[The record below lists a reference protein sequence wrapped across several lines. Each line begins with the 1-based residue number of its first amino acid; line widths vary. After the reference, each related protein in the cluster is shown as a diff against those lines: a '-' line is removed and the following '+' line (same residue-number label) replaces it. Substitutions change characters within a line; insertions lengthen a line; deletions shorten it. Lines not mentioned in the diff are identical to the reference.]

1 MYLYKTLFMKNIIAS
16 ITSLINIEKE
26 TLDIL
31 TGHLHPMQVK
41 KKTVL
46 IKPAVKDDNVYII
59 EKGIARAYLVINGK
73 EVTSWFSKEGEL
85 LFSTNSFYG
94 ETEGYEN
101 ERVQILEDAT
111 LYYIPISDLEMLCS
125 RYIEISNWLR
135 LLHQKAFVEMER
147 RLIYRL
153 YMSAEERYHDF
164 YAKKPEIFQRVN
176 LSYIASYLGISNV
189 TLWKLRKTH

>member
-1 MYLYKTLFMKNIIAS
+1 MDNIIAS
-16 ITSLINIEKE
+16 ITSLICIEKE

-31 TGHLHPMQVK
+31 TSHLHPMQVK

>member
-1 MYLYKTLFMKNIIAS
+1 MKNIIAS
-16 ITSLINIEKE
+16 ITSLISIEKE

-153 YMSAEERYHDF
+153 YMSAKERYHDF

>member
-1 MYLYKTLFMKNIIAS
+1 MKNIIAS
-16 ITSLINIEKE
+16 ITSLISIEKE

>member
-1 MYLYKTLFMKNIIAS
+1 MYFCKTLFMKNIIAS
-16 ITSLINIEKE
+16 ITSLISIEKE

-31 TGHLHPMQVK
+31 TGNLHPMQVK

-153 YMSAEERYHDF
+153 YMSAEDRYHDF
-164 YAKKPEIFQRVN
+164 YAKRPEIFQRVN

>member
-1 MYLYKTLFMKNIIAS
+1 MYFCKTLFMKNIIAS
-16 ITSLINIEKE
+16 ITSLISIEKE

-153 YMSAEERYHDF
+153 YMSAEDRYHDF
-164 YAKKPEIFQRVN
+164 YAKRPEIFQRVN

>member
-1 MYLYKTLFMKNIIAS
+1 MDNIITS
-16 ITSLINIEKE
+16 ITNLISIEKE
-26 TLDIL
+26 TLDTL
-31 TGHLHPMQVK
+31 TSYFHPIQVK

-46 IKPAVKDDNVYII
+46 IKPAIKDDNVYII

-94 ETEGYEN
+94 KTEGYES

-111 LYYIPISDLEMLCS
+111 LYYIPVSDLEMLCS

>member
-1 MYLYKTLFMKNIIAS
+1 MYFCKTLFMKNIIAS
-16 ITSLINIEKE
+16 ITSLISIEKE

-31 TGHLHPMQVK
+31 TSHLHPMQVK

>member
-1 MYLYKTLFMKNIIAS
+1 MDNIIAS
-16 ITSLINIEKE
+16 ITSLISIEKE

-31 TGHLHPMQVK
+31 TSHLHPMQVK

-94 ETEGYEN
+94 ETE
-101 ERVQILEDAT
+101 
-111 LYYIPISDLEMLCS
+111 
-125 RYIEISNWLR
+125 
-135 LLHQKAFVEMER
+135 
-147 RLIYRL
+147 
-153 YMSAEERYHDF
+153 
-164 YAKKPEIFQRVN
+164 
-176 LSYIASYLGISNV
+176 
-189 TLWKLRKTH
+189 

>member
-1 MYLYKTLFMKNIIAS
+1 MYFCKTLFMKNIIAS
-16 ITSLINIEKE
+16 ITSLISIEKE

-153 YMSAEERYHDF
+153 YMSAEDRYHDF